1 MNRPRPSGTAP
12 FVLSVLDNA
21 LTGVGVSARE
31 AYGEVI
37 SLAQLADRRG
47 YQRFWMSEHHAMPGA
62 SIPSPQLMMARLTGE
77 TERIRLGA
85 GGIML
90 PNHVPLMV
98 AEHIGMLEALAP
110 GRIDL
115 GLGRAPGTDG
125 ATAAAL
131 RRHQAANDQ
140 FPEQIAELMAF
151 LGNDF
156 PHGHPYREV
165 PAVPGPWQAEQ
176 NRVPQAQSSADL
188 WILGSSTYS
197 AQVAAR
203 LGRPYAFAL
212 QFGSADVLNA
222 LRIYRESFRPSSAL
236 AEPYSMVS
244 VGAVADEDRVE
255 ARRQS
260 ASSAMAMLRMFQRK
274 SFLLLPPDEVEA
286 FQADVADVHERQV
299 IEEYTD
305 RALHG
310 TAAEVAEGLDELHR
324 QTGVDEVMLVVQGH
338 SRRAQ
343 ARTVELIADHYGM
356 TASSGEGVDSP
367 EGDRGGSDDD

>member
-1 MNRPRPSGTAP
+1 MNRPNPSGTAP
-12 FVLSVLDNA
+12 FALSILDNA
-21 LTGVGVSARE
+21 FTGVGHSVE
-31 AYGEVI
+31 ETFDEMI
-37 SLAQLADRRG
+37 TLAQLADQRG
-47 YQRFWMSEHHAMPGA
+47 FQRFWMSEHHAMPGA
-62 SIPSPQLMMARLTGE
+62 AIPSPQLMVARLTGE
-77 TERIRLGA
+77 TEHIRLGV

-98 AEHIGMLEALAP
+98 AEQIGMLDALAP

-131 RRHQAANDQ
+131 RRRHTANDE
-140 FPEQIAELMAF
+140 FPEQVAELLGF

-156 PHGHPYREV
+156 PQEHPYSGV

-176 NRVPQAQSSADL
+176 NHAPRPEAADI
-188 WILGSSTYS
+188 WILGSSIYS
-197 AQVAAR
+197 AQLAAR

-222 LRIYRESFRPSSAL
+222 MRIYRENFRPSRFLSD
-236 AEPYSMVS
+236 PYSLVS
-244 VGAVADEDRVE
+244 IGAIADEDPAE

-260 ASSAMAMLRMFQRK
+260 ASTAMAMLRMFQRK
-274 SFLLLPPDEVEA
+274 SFSLLPPEAVEA
-286 FQADVADVHERQV
+286 FQPNTHERQV

-310 TAAEVAEGLDELHR
+310 TAIQVAQGLEELHAH
-324 QTGVDEVMLVVQGH
+324 TGADEMMLVVQGY
-338 SRRAQ
+338 SRHAQ
-343 ARTVELIADHYGM
+343 KHTVELMANHYGM
-356 TASSGEGVDSP
+356 PTNE
-367 EGDRGGSDDD
+367 ENSDTR

>member
-1 MNRPRPSGTAP
+1 MNNPRPSGTAP

-21 LTGVGVSARE
+21 FTGVGHSIEETFEEMIA
-31 AYGEVI
+31 
-37 SLAQLADRRG
+37 LAQLADRRG
-47 YQRFWMSEHHAMPGA
+47 FQRFWMSEHHAMPGA
-62 SIPSPQLMMARLTGE
+62 AIPSPQLMVARLTGE

-90 PNHVPLMV
+90 PNHVPLVV
-98 AEHIGMLEALAP
+98 AEQMGMLDALAP

-131 RRHQAANDQ
+131 RRNQSANEG
-140 FPEQIAELMAF
+140 FPEQVAELMGF
-151 LGNDF
+151 LENDF
-156 PHGHPYREV
+156 PQDHPYKDV

-176 NRVPQAQSSADL
+176 NRVPRSETSADI
-188 WILGSSTYS
+188 WILGSSPYS

-212 QFGSADVLNA
+212 QFGSADVLTA
-222 LRIYRESFRPSSAL
+222 MRIYRENFRPSQYL
-236 AEPYSMVS
+236 AEPYSLVS
-244 VGAVADEDRVE
+244 IGAIADEDPAE

-260 ASSAMAMLRMFQRK
+260 ASTAMAMLRMFQRK
-274 SFLLLPPDEVEA
+274 SFALLPPEEVEA
-286 FQADVADVHERQV
+286 FQANVHERQV

-310 TAAEVAEGLDELHR
+310 TAAEVAEGLEELHG
-324 QTGVDEVMLVVQGH
+324 QTGGDEVMLGVQGY

-356 TASSGEGVDSP
+356 PTN
-367 EGDRGGSDDD
+367 

>member
-1 MNRPRPSGTAP
+1 MSSSRSCGTAP

-21 LTGVGVSARE
+21 FTGVGHSVQETYDEIIA
-31 AYGEVI
+31 
-37 SLAQLADRRG
+37 LAQLADRRG
-47 YQRFWMSEHHAMPGA
+47 FQRFWMSEHHAMPGA

-90 PNHVPLMV
+90 PNHVPLVV
-98 AEHIGMLEALAP
+98 AEQIGMLDALAP

-125 ATAAAL
+125 ATASAL
-131 RRHQAANDQ
+131 RRHHTANDE
-140 FPEQIAELMAF
+140 FPEQIAELLGF
-151 LGNDF
+151 LDKDF
-156 PHGHPYREV
+156 PEDHPYRHV
-165 PAVPGPWQAEQ
+165 HAVPGPWQAEQ
-176 NRVPQAQSSADL
+176 NRIPLPETSADI
-188 WILGSSTYS
+188 WILGSSIYS

-212 QFGSADVLNA
+212 QFGSADIVNA
-222 LRIYRESFRPSSAL
+222 MRIYRQRFRPSPFL
-236 AEPYSMVS
+236 EEPYSLVS
-244 VGAVADEDRVE
+244 IGAIADEDPAE

-260 ASSAMAMLRMFQRK
+260 TSTAMAMLRMFQRK
-274 SFLLLPPDEVEA
+274 PFSLLPPEEVEA
-286 FQADVADVHERQV
+286 FNGNAQERLV

-310 TAAEVAEGLDELHR
+310 TPAQVAAGLEELHG
-324 QTGVDEVMLVVQGH
+324 QTGADEVMLVVQGY

-343 ARTVELIADHYGM
+343 ARTLELIADHYGM
-356 TASSGEGVDSP
+356 PTG
-367 EGDRGGSDDD
+367 

>member
-1 MNRPRPSGTAP
+1 MNHSTRSNPSGTAP

-21 LTGVGVSARE
+21 FTGVGHSVNE
-31 AYGEVI
+31 TYDEI
-37 SLAQLADRRG
+37 ILLAKLADRRG
-47 YQRFWMSEHHAMPGA
+47 FERFWMSEHHAMPGA
-62 SIPSPQLMMARLTGE
+62 AIPSPLLMAARLTGE

-90 PNHVPLMV
+90 PNHAPLVV
-98 AEHIGMLEALAP
+98 AEQVGMLDALAP

-131 RRHQAANDQ
+131 RRNATGNEE
-140 FPEQIAELMAF
+140 FPEQIAELLGF
-151 LGNDF
+151 LANDF
-156 PHGHPYREV
+156 PQHHPYAGV
-165 PAVPGPWQAEQ
+165 HAVPGPWQAEQ
-176 NRVPQAQSSADL
+176 NRIPRPDMTANI
-188 WILGSSTYS
+188 WILGSSVYS

-222 LRIYRESFRPSSAL
+222 MRIYRENFRPSEFL
-236 AEPYSMVS
+236 QEPYSLVS
-244 VGAVADEDRVE
+244 VGVIADEDPAE

-260 ASSAMAMLRMFQRK
+260 TSTAMAMLRMFQRK
-274 SFLLLPPDEVEA
+274 SFALLPPEEVQA
-286 FQADVADVHERQV
+286 FQANAQERAV

-305 RALHG
+305 RTLHG
-310 TAAEVAEGLDELHR
+310 TAAGVAAGLEDLQR
-324 QTGVDEVMLVVQGH
+324 QTGVDEVMLVVSGY

-343 ARTVELIADHYGM
+343 AHTLELLADHYSM
-356 TASSGEGVDSP
+356 PTA
-367 EGDRGGSDDD
+367 

>member
-1 MNRPRPSGTAP
+1 MIKSSVSGTAP

-21 LTGVGVSARE
+21 FTGVGHSVE
-31 AYGEVI
+31 ETFEEMI
-37 SLAQLADRRG
+37 TLAQLADRRG
-47 YQRFWMSEHHAMPGA
+47 FQRFWMSEHHAMPGA
-62 SIPSPQLMMARLTGE
+62 AIPSPQLMVARLTGE

-90 PNHVPLMV
+90 PNHVPLVV
-98 AEHIGMLEALAP
+98 AEQMGMLDALAP

-131 RRHQAANDQ
+131 RRNHTANEA
-140 FPEQIAELMAF
+140 FPEQVAELLGF
-151 LGNDF
+151 LENDF
-156 PHGHPYREV
+156 PQDHPYKDV
-165 PAVPGPWQAEQ
+165 SAVPGPWQAEQ
-176 NRVPQAQSSADL
+176 NRVSRSETSADI
-188 WILGSSTYS
+188 WILGSSPYS

-212 QFGSADVLNA
+212 QFGSADVLTA
-222 LRIYRESFRPSSAL
+222 MRIYRENFRPSQYL
-236 AEPYSMVS
+236 AEPYSLVS
-244 VGAVADEDRVE
+244 IGAIADEDPTE

-260 ASSAMAMLRMFQRK
+260 ASTAMAMLRMFQRN
-274 SFLLLPPDEVEA
+274 SFALLPPEEVEA
-286 FQADVADVHERQV
+286 FQGTFQERQV

-310 TAAEVAEGLDELHR
+310 TAADVAAGLERLHS
-324 QTGVDEVMLVVQGH
+324 QTGVDEVMLVVQGY

-356 TASSGEGVDSP
+356 PTN
-367 EGDRGGSDDD
+367 

>member
-1 MNRPRPSGTAP
+1 MKNPRHSGTAP

-21 LTGVGVSARE
+21 FTGVGHSVRE
-31 AYGEVI
+31 TFEEMIA
-37 SLAQLADRRG
+37 LAQLADRRG
-47 YQRFWMSEHHAMPGA
+47 FQRFWISEHHAMPGA
-62 SIPSPQLMMARLTGE
+62 AVPSPQLMVARLTGE
-77 TERIRLGA
+77 TENIRLGA

-90 PNHVPLMV
+90 PNHVPLVV
-98 AEHIGMLEALAP
+98 AEQIGMLDALAP

-131 RRHQAANDQ
+131 RRHHTANDE
-140 FPEQIAELMAF
+140 FPEQVAELLGF
-151 LGNDF
+151 LENDF
-156 PHGHPYREV
+156 PRGHPYRDV

-176 NRVPQAQSSADL
+176 NRVPQPETRADI

-212 QFGSADVLNA
+212 QFGSADILDA
-222 LRIYRESFRPSSAL
+222 MRIYRENFRPSRFL
-236 AEPYSMVS
+236 DEPYSLVS
-244 VGAVADEDRVE
+244 IGAIADRDPGE

-260 ASSAMAMLRMFQRK
+260 ASTAMAMLRMFQRK
-274 SFLLLPPDEVEA
+274 SFSLLPPEEVEA
-286 FQADVADVHERQV
+286 FQANVFERQV
-299 IEEYTD
+299 LEEYTD

-310 TAAEVAEGLDELHR
+310 TAAEVAGGLEELHG
-324 QTGVDEVMLVVQGH
+324 QTGVDEVMLVVHGY

-356 TASSGEGVDSP
+356 PAN
-367 EGDRGGSDDD
+367 

>member
-1 MNRPRPSGTAP
+1 MSKPSLSGTAP
-12 FVLSVLDNA
+12 FVLSILDNA
-21 LTGVGVSARE
+21 FTGVGHSV
-31 AYGEVI
+31 GETFEEMI
-37 SLAQLADRRG
+37 ALAQLADRRG
-47 YQRFWMSEHHAMPGA
+47 FQRFWMSEHHAMPGA
-62 SIPSPQLMMARLTGE
+62 ATPSPQLMVARLTGE

-90 PNHVPLMV
+90 PNHVPLVV
-98 AEHIGMLEALAP
+98 AEQFGMLEALAP

-131 RRHQAANDQ
+131 RRHHAANDE
-140 FPEQIAELMAF
+140 FPEQVAELLGF
-151 LGNDF
+151 LANSF
-156 PHGHPYREV
+156 PEGHPYKGV
-165 PAVPGPWQAEQ
+165 PAVPGPWQTEQ
-176 NRVPQAQSSADL
+176 NRVPQSETSADIR
-188 WILGSSTYS
+188 ILGSSTYS

-222 LRIYRESFRPSSAL
+222 MRIYRENFRPSQFL
-236 AEPYSMVS
+236 AEPYSLVS
-244 VGAVADEDRVE
+244 IGAIADEDPAE

-260 ASSAMAMLRMFQRK
+260 ASTAMAMLRMFQRK
-274 SFLLLPPDEVEA
+274 SFSLLPPEEVAA
-286 FQADVADVHERQV
+286 FQGTAQERQV

-310 TAAEVAEGLDELHR
+310 TAAEVAEGLEELHG
-324 QTGVDEVMLVVQGH
+324 QTGVDEVMLVVQGY

-356 TASSGEGVDSP
+356 PTN
-367 EGDRGGSDDD
+367 

>member
-1 MNRPRPSGTAP
+1 MSSPRSSGTAP

-21 LTGVGVSARE
+21 FTAVGHSVQETFDEIIA
-31 AYGEVI
+31 
-37 SLAQLADRRG
+37 LAQLADRRG
-47 YQRFWMSEHHAMPGA
+47 FQRFWMSEHHAMPGA
-62 SIPSPQLMMARLTGE
+62 SIPAPHIMVARLSGE

-90 PNHVPLMV
+90 PNHVPLV
-98 AEHIGMLEALAP
+98 IAEQIGMLDALAP

-125 ATAAAL
+125 ATASAL
-131 RRHQAANDQ
+131 RRHHTANDE
-140 FPEQIAELMAF
+140 FPEQIAELLSF
-151 LGNDF
+151 LHDDF
-156 PHGHPYREV
+156 PQEHPYRHV
-165 PAVPGPWQAEQ
+165 HAVPGPWQAEQ
-176 NRVPQAQSSADL
+176 NRVPRSETNADI
-188 WILGSSTYS
+188 WILGSSIYS

-222 LRIYRESFRPSSAL
+222 MRIYRENFRPSRFL
-236 AEPYSMVS
+236 DEPYGLVS
-244 VGAVADEDRVE
+244 VGAVADEDPEE

-260 ASSAMAMLRMFQRK
+260 SSTAMAMLRMFQRK
-274 SFLLLPPDEVEA
+274 PFSLLPPEEVEA
-286 FQADVADVHERQV
+286 FQGNQQERHI

-310 TAAEVAEGLDELHR
+310 TAAEVASGLEELHH
-324 QTGVDEVMLVVQGH
+324 QTGVDEVMLVVQGY

-343 ARTVELIADHYGM
+343 AHTLELIADHYGM
-356 TASSGEGVDSP
+356 PAAIERPEASLALN
-367 EGDRGGSDDD
+367 RGL